1 VRGADGPSIGSMSDS
16 DEKYWYDDRT
26 GEVEKGMLSPAAHRI
41 GPFATA
47 EEAARAP
54 QRLRERA
61 EQWAA
66 EERGDD

>member
-1 VRGADGPSIGSMSDS
+1 MSDS
-16 DEKYWYDDRT
+16 DEQYWYDDRT

-47 EEAARAP
+47 EEAAKAP

-61 EQWAA
+61 QQWAA
-66 EERGDD
+66 EDRDDD

>member
-1 VRGADGPSIGSMSDS
+1 VRGTDGPSIGSMSDS
-16 DEKYWYDDRT
+16 DEQYWYDDRT